1 MDSIFK
7 SVEVMA
13 EAMQSYDRLWSSQT
27 QHRIQ
32 SEHKMSKS
40 LKRLSFEK
48 LEEEVSPAKRSAK
61 WEDRAV
67 ESGSVETSNR
77 MRVYVRVRPLSDT
90 EESGG
95 AKKSIDV
102 IDSQLL
108 VFDPIELDD
117 NQTTDDQYVYHGKR
131 YREIGRRPNKNL
143 QFVFDR
149 VFGDSFENIQIY
161 EQSTK
166 KFVQSLLN
174 GYNCAVFAYGATGS
188 GKTHTMLGSQDDP
201 GVIFFTTMDLF
212 RQIED
217 KCEDEKLELSIS
229 YFEIYNEVVFDLL
242 DPTSG
247 KALAVREDSRR
258 GVVVNNL
265 SVHQPKDANHLLEM
279 LEYGNRNRTQHPTDA
294 NAESSRSHAVFQ
306 ISLKKQD
313 YSSTQ
318 EMSIQIS
325 KMSLI
330 DLAGSERASTAYKS
344 IRKEVF
350 LHSIPHIRS
359 KGLQREGGNINKS
372 LLALG
377 NCITA
382 LASSDPKKK
391 CSYIPYRGSK
401 LTLLLRDSLG
411 GNCQTAMIATVSP
424 SGLHYEETHNTL
436 VYADRAKGIQLNLKK
451 NQISVG
457 LQPRNYNSLMESQNR
472 KISDLSE
479 QLAQLR
485 HENEMLRSKIDT
497 VPKNAI
503 VASNDSI
510 SLLNVVKNSLDL
522 LFEERLGLR
531 EKLMECESNLKKID
545 LRLLFRKYDIERH
558 RLMASEEYDMSS
570 ITKSDPLQSL
580 YNQKLHFSDQ
590 KSSLDLKVEE
600 NESKIKR
607 IETDLKER
615 TGDDDW
621 LINRYFIDEN
631 MKTEFKDK
639 SFAEKHSIE
648 IAKEI
653 LSRLDANEEL
663 MTESV
668 KLNRH
673 SYHCL
678 NGMGRLSEELGNAFT
693 SLLRKVEGKK
703 SVIWKDDISSP
714 VISKRREVESLFALP
729 TYTALPK
736 TPQANTSRALVS
748 VHDITPYYH
757 NNITPEKSTPLMTKN
772 MNSMRLSLNSSV
784 NKSNTKVA
792 VVSANKRTD
801 SDHDCENNPLNDTF
815 TIGDKRNNAMT
826 PSPKSKPSTS
836 SNRTFSDP
844 RNRKSPNNNYRNS
857 GQKGYNNQYR
867 EGNGGRS
874 PATYKSRSPYQ
885 YTNNRYN
892 NQWNR
897 DSSYNSYQNNGY
909 NSQSSGRQYGR
920 SNRSDKPYYP
930 RFRF

>member
-1 MDSIFK
+1 
-7 SVEVMA
+7 
-13 EAMQSYDRLWSSQT
+13 
-27 QHRIQ
+27 
-32 SEHKMSKS
+32 MSNS
-40 LKRLSFEK
+40 LKRSSYERM
-48 LEEEVSPAKRSAK
+48 EDMGSPAKRSSN
-61 WEDRAV
+61 WSE
-67 ESGSVETSNR
+67 SVEPSDSDASNR
-77 MRVYVRVRPLSDT
+77 MRVFVRVRPLNDNDNTNAS
-90 EESGG
+90 
-95 AKKSIDV
+95 KKSIDV

-149 VFGDSFENIQIY
+149 VFGEDMENIQIY

-212 RQIED
+212 RQIEE
-217 KCEDEKLELSIS
+217 KSEEEKLELSIS

-318 EMSIQIS
+318 ELSIQIS

-330 DLAGSERASTAYKS
+330 DLAGSERATTAYKTN
-344 IRKEVF
+344 
-350 LHSIPHIRS
+350 RS

-382 LASSDPKKK
+382 LASDSKKK

-411 GNCQTAMIATVSP
+411 GNCQTAMIATVSQ
-424 SGLHYEETHNTL
+424 SNVHLEETHNTL

-451 NQISVG
+451 NNFSVG
-457 LQPRNYNSLMESQNR
+457 LQPRNYNGLMESQNR
-472 KISDLSE
+472 KITELNE

-485 HENEMLRSKIDT
+485 QENQRLRSKMDT

-503 VASNDSI
+503 VAKSDSNA
-510 SLLNVVKNSLDL
+510 LLNVVKNSLDL
-522 LFEERLGLR
+522 LFEERIDLR
-531 EKLMECESNLKKID
+531 QRLMECESNLKKID

-558 RLMASEEYDMSS
+558 KLMASEEYDMNA
-570 ITKSDPLQSL
+570 ITKADPLQSL
-580 YNQKLHFSDQ
+580 YNQKLHYSDQ
-590 KSSLDLKVEE
+590 KSTLELKVEE
-600 NESKIKR
+600 NENKIKR
-607 IETDLKER
+607 IESELKEQ
-615 TGDDDW
+615 TGEEDW

-631 MKTEFKDK
+631 MKTEFNDK
-639 SFAEKHSIE
+639 SFAEKHSTE
-648 IAKEI
+648 MAKEI
-653 LSRLDANEEL
+653 LSRLDTNEEL

-714 VISKRREVESLFALP
+714 VISKRKEVENLFVLP
-729 TYTALPK
+729 TYSAIPK

-748 VHDITPYYH
+748 VHDITPYYTT
-757 NNITPEKSTPLMTKN
+757 NRTPEKSTPLMPRNT
-772 MNSMRLSLNSSV
+772 NSSLSLTSSA
-784 NKSNTKVA
+784 NKSTKVA
-792 VVSANKRTD
+792 IVSANKRVECDTD
-801 SDHDCENNPLNDTF
+801 YENSPLNDTF
-815 TIGDKRNNAMT
+815 TIGNKGVT
-826 PSPKSKPSTS
+826 PSP
-836 SNRTFSDP
+836 
-844 RNRKSPNNNYRNS
+844 NRKPILSRDTKRGKSPMTHYRGSAHKSYNNNP
-857 GQKGYNNQYR
+857 YR
-867 EGNGGRS
+867 EGNSSRS
-874 PATYKSRSPYQ
+874 PAAYKSRSPYQ
-885 YTNNRYN
+885 YTNNRYQN
-892 NQWNR
+892 DWNR
-897 DSSYNSYQNNGY
+897 DSDYNSYRNNGY
-909 NSQSSGRQYGR
+909 NSNNQQSSRQYGR
-920 SNRSDKPYYP
+920 SNAPKSQHYRP
-930 RFRF
+930 FRF